1 MTKPKDR
8 LGKFNT
14 DFDGDQSTDVIAA
27 TFKHGEEFGPE
38 PKLQGDTTF
47 GLNIAW
53 INWYC
58 RVHSTAVWKARKEG
72 KRQLAKLQELQTRF
86 NK

>member
-1 MTKPKDR
+1 MAKAK
-8 LGKFNT
+8 
-14 DFDGDQSTDVIAA
+14 
-27 TFKHGEEFGPE
+27 EEFGPE

-47 GLNIAW
+47 GLNVDW

-58 RVHSTAVWKARKEG
+58 NVHGTAVWKARKEG
-72 KRQLAKLQELQTRF
+72 KRQLAKLQELQARF